1 MRDLRQEK
9 GTGKLQN
16 DKTTRDLE
24 QETGISTRVG
34 TKQGDKKEENSKQE
48 DIKDLTDV
56 QSFADY
62 YFL

>member
-1 MRDLRQEK
+1 MRDLRQKK

-24 QETGISTRVG
+24 QEIRICIRVG
-34 TKQGDKKEENSKQE
+34 TKQGDKKEENSRQE

-56 QSFADY
+56 
-62 YFL
+62 